1 LIQSADLPT
10 KRKITIKT
18 PDMKNPFKKA
28 LVLKRALLA
37 AIVILPAIAA
47 FATEL
52 DLSGSAT
59 SGPLTGAVGGTAI
72 FSEISTHPAGTGVF
86 DPFLT
91 INSQGNSKIERGY
104 NTDGHMALYLNQQRP
119 EWNTLLKVSDLAKI
133 NIGGTNYYAFELD
146 ANEPSGIVRADGSS
160 KSLLS
165 IDNIRI
171 YTSSTDNTGAVQSD
185 ETKLDSLGTLR
196 FALNDPLKSG
206 SNYNITNWVKMD
218 ATTDGIADT
227 QGHNGGSGFSDLI
240 VYIPASDF
248 PNLND
253 YIFFYN
259 LNGAHFQADVGGD
272 AAEAGFEEWRAVVGP
287 NTSTPDGGNT
297 LVLLGSALLALGLVR
312 RRCLVAKG

>member
-1 LIQSADLPT
+1 MNNS
-10 KRKITIKT
+10 K
-18 PDMKNPFKKA
+18 KN
-28 LVLKRALLA
+28 LVLKCALLA
-37 AIVILPAIAA
+37 AIVMLPSIAA
-47 FATEL
+47 FATKL

-59 SGPLTGAVGGTAI
+59 DGSLPGAVGGTAI
-72 FSEISTHPAGTGVF
+72 FSETSTHPAGTGVF

-91 INSQGNSKIERGY
+91 INSQGNSKTEQGY
-104 NTDGHMALYLNQQRP
+104 NTDGHTALYLDQQRP
-119 EWNTLLKVSDLAKI
+119 EWNNLLKVSDLAKI

-146 ANEPSGIVRADGSS
+146 ANEPSGMERDHSAKV
-160 KSLLS
+160 LLS
-165 IDNIRI
+165 VDNIRI

-185 ETKLDSLGTLR
+185 VSKLETPSPLGTLR

-206 SNYNITNWVKMD
+206 SNFNITNWVKMAAD
-218 ATTDGIADT
+218 TDGIADT

-272 AAEAGFEEWRAVVGP
+272 AAEGGYEEWRAVVR
-287 NTSTPDGGNT
+287 TDSVPDGGNT
-297 LVLLGSALLALGLVR
+297 LVLLGSALLALGLVG
-312 RRCLVAKG
+312 RRCYNGVFRK